1 MEDDRD
7 ALVCAVCGGPM
18 PPRTHKGGCPRKYCS
33 LKCKHRGDTWY
44 ERYKAWAKKN
54 PDAVKEHKRKG
65 LERSKA
71 EGLAHYGAYCH
82 CCGEIRIE
90 FLTMEHIG
98 GRPKGIIRR
107 TGKQAWLRAKRLGW
121 PVDITILCFN
131 CNSAKGI
138 YGYCPHE
145 KEREDEWT

>member
-1 MEDDRD
+1 MKDDRD
-7 ALVCAVCGGPM
+7 ALVCAHCGELLSPDRKKYLG
-18 PPRTHKGGCPRKYCS
+18 KYCS
-33 LKCKHRGDTWY
+33 HKCWSESTNWY
-44 ERYKAWAKKN
+44 DRHKKWVRDN
-54 PDAVKEHKRKG
+54 LGRVKEYKRIQ
-65 LERSKA
+65 LEKAKA

-82 CCGEIRIE
+82 CCGETRIE

-121 PVDITILCFN
+121 PKYITILCFN
-131 CNSAKGI
+131 CNSSKGI

-145 KEREDEWT
+145 KERANEQT